1 MVTIPTLEEM
11 LKAGLHFGHQSSKW
25 HPKMKPFLFG
35 VRGGIHIINLEE
47 TVEKLPAAL
56 EFIKETALRGGVIL
70 FVGTKEQAKD
80 IVRREAERAG
90 MPHVVNRWLGGTLTN
105 FSVISALIKRFRD
118 LKIQQAAGELSK
130 YTKYEQGKIAEQI
143 NEMES
148 QVGGI
153 QTLERM
159 PDAIYIVDVKHE
171 KTAFREAATKGVPV
185 VAAVDSNVNPT
196 DVAYP
201 IPGND
206 DAVKAIEMLTTL
218 IADAVLEGKD
228 LAAKKAAEAVAEQK
242 V

>member
-47 TVEKLPAAL
+47 TVEKLPSAL
-56 EFIKETALRGGVIL
+56 EFIKETVARGGVIL

-80 IVRREAERAG
+80 IVRREAERSG

-118 LKIQQAAGELSK
+118 LKAQQAAGELSK

-143 NEMES
+143 NEMET

-153 QTLERM
+153 QTLERL
-159 PDAIYIVDVKHE
+159 PDAVYIVDVKHE
-171 KTAFREAATKGVPV
+171 KTAFREAVTKGVPV
-185 VAAVDSNVNPT
+185 VAAVDSNVNPM

-206 DAVKAIEMLTTL
+206 DAVKAIEMITIL

-228 LAAKKAAEAVAEQK
+228 LAAKKAAEVPAAP
-242 V
+242 